1 MIPYLQRYVFI
12 SFTGM
17 ENPQCTIHYN
27 IKNANFSKIKPISEI
42 NQEKI
47 YAAKSIQKSKGGN
60 NHHKEKCDAIPS
72 EIDPTKH
79 GIHLTPCYKKFVLII
94 SQEKRKSLD
103 DPRTSVRPK
112 RLKVSEEHSTRNIY
126 PKECNFS
133 KRYRIKGLED
143 TYSLKQFQHNRQS
156 TPSKKQLKLK
166 KIKVCTTKLRIWIS

>member
-1 MIPYLQRYVFI
+1 MRLYLQRYVLI

-17 ENPQCTIHYN
+17 ENLQCIIHYN
-27 IKNANFSKIKPISEI
+27 IKNANYSKIKPISEI
-42 NQEKI
+42 SQEKF
-47 YAAKSIQKSKGGN
+47 YAAKSIRKSKRGDH
-60 NHHKEKCDAIPS
+60 HHKEKCDAIPS

-103 DPRTSVRPK
+103 DPGTSVRPK

-126 PKECNFS
+126 PKECNLC
-133 KRYRIKGLED
+133 KRYRIKRSGRH
-143 TYSLKQFQHNRQS
+143 SLQQFQHNRQS

-166 KIKVCTTKLRIWIS
+166 KIKVCTTKLKIWIS